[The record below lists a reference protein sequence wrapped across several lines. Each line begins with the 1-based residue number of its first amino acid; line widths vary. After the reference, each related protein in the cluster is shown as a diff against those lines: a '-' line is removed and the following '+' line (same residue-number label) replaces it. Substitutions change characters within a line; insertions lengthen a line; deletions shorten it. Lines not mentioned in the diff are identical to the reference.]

1 MNVLKFA
8 RQVGCCDKLTA
19 MLNHFVFTEL
29 HARSQSLRSVVMA
42 CPMGECFNTIT
53 TMTHAAT

>member
-1 MNVLKFA
+1 MNALKCA

-19 MLNHFVFTEL
+19 MLNYFVFTEL
-29 HARSQSLRSVVMA
+29 HACSQSLRSVVMA